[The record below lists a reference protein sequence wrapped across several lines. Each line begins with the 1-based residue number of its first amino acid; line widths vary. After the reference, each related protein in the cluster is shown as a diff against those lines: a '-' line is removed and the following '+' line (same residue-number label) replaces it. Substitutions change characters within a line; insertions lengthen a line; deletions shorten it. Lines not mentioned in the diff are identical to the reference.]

1 MWEVLTNT
9 PTFSLR
15 SVSIVYRLSEIQ
27 QKCFLTGVEHLL
39 PQSASWVVTSYIKTM
54 FIWRSVH
61 LRDFCIPTG
70 LKWTGCLLKE
80 RRDSF
85 WCFLTYIFGY
95 LVILSQYWR
104 EMLEIWSWV
113 YSFFKGAQIP
123 LYIFVFVSQHLYHFP
138 EYSDPLSPVLDFT
151 LFEHTNTPP

>member
-9 PTFSLR
+9 LTFSLR

-39 PQSASWVVTSYIKTM
+39 PQSASA
-54 FIWRSVH
+54 SVH

-85 WCFLTYIFGY
+85 
-95 LVILSQYWR
+95 
-104 EMLEIWSWV
+104 
-113 YSFFKGAQIP
+113 
-123 LYIFVFVSQHLYHFP
+123 
-138 EYSDPLSPVLDFT
+138 
-151 LFEHTNTPP
+151 